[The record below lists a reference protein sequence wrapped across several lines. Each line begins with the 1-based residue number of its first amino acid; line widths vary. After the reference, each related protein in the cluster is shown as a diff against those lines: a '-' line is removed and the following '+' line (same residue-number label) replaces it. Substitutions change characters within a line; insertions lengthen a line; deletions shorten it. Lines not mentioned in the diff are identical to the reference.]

1 MNRIKSIGAFIF
13 FIPIFN
19 QFKNLSFENLS
30 QNEIG
35 LVVLFLIGFFS
46 IVFNIFDII
55 GILLVAFSYFAYK
68 NENFFIDDFYLI
80 GFLLVLFSN
89 YFIKNKKPSNSKIVP
104 VASKSVSRHSK
115 TVSTPTAV
123 PSSSKPTST
132 PSAVSRPSKPISTP
146 SAVSRPSKPIDIDP
160 WKKYKLRNYKK
171 RKILGFKL

>member
-1 MNRIKSIGAFIF
+1 MNKIKSIGAFVF

-46 IVFNIFDII
+46 IVFNIFEII
-55 GILLVAFSYFAYK
+55 GIPAVAFSYFVYK

-89 YFIKNKKPSNSKIVP
+89 YFKNKKPD
-104 VASKSVSRHSK
+104 RSK
-115 TVSTPTAV
+115 TIAPVYTKSTSRPSKPVSTPTAV
-123 PSSSKPTST
+123 PSPSKPVST
-132 PSAVSRPSKPISTP
+132 PTAVSRPSKP
-146 SAVSRPSKPIDIDP
+146 VDIDP
-160 WKKYKLRNYKK
+160 WKKYESRNDKK